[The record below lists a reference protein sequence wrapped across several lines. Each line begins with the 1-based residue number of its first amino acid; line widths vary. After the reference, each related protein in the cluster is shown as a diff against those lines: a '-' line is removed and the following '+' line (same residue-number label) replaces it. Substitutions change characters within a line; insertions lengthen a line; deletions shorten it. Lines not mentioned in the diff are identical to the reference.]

1 MTLDRDINHSLSEKA
16 SIRVKAASKLFRHL
30 ASVELFGF
38 DRLQK
43 EIIYLFFYY
52 LMVKDKNNEEIKKK
66 FDKGEALSAED
77 LTDLAYSAKLME
89 LKCGMKDEEVFS
101 FIFSLKDRL
110 SFKQE
115 DSKDFLSSIDLN
127 LEAEDDFQEFI
138 SFVWRRYISRHL
150 NYGEVK
156 LSESILS
163 ITDDD
168 YVFINIRTIAGLY
181 VTFGKNNNCDV
192 LYYINNKLDR
202 TFSKMLFFMMVPKEK
217 RNRYRFIKERSD
229 DNLLNRNKQKPNKII
244 SFGDVWYV
252 SPNRDN
258 CDTTFDE
265 LDDELLSLIKNGDK
279 ALIFV
284 PDRFLAFGRGYSKKY
299 REQLYNLNSSI
310 SILSFE
316 RDITSLSLILL
327 DNKAE
332 KSDDILMMHLEEPD
346 IVLDDETCSEISAAL
361 SMDEEKSNGLNNRA
375 FMVKRSELKDNDYMF
390 YPPFY
395 IKKKVDAFRKVS
407 DIDNELNEKYRELRV
422 LCRRMSIPE

>member
-16 SIRVKAASKLFRHL
+16 SIRVKASKLLGHL
-30 ASVELFGF
+30 SSVELFGF

-43 EIIYLFFYY
+43 VIVYLFFYY
-52 LMVKDKNNEEIKKK
+52 LIIKDKNNEEIKKK
-66 FDKGEALSAED
+66 FDKGKALSAED

-89 LKCGMKDEEVFS
+89 LKCGMEDEEVFS

-110 SFKQE
+110 SFNQE
-115 DSKDFLSSIDLN
+115 DSNDFLSSIDLN

-181 VTFGKNNNCDV
+181 VTFGKNKNCDV

-202 TFSKMLFFMMVPKEK
+202 TFSKMLFLMMVPKEK
-217 RNRYRFIKERSD
+217 RNRYRFIKEIND
-229 DNLLNRNKQKPNKII
+229 NNLLNRNKQKPNKII
-244 SFGDVWYV
+244 SFGDVWYI

-258 CDTTFDE
+258 CDSTFDK

-284 PDRFLAFGRGYSKKY
+284 PSRFLAYGKGYPKKF

-316 RDITSLSLILL
+316 RDIRNSSIIIL
-327 DNKAE
+327 DSKAE
-332 KSDDILMMHLEEPD
+332 KIDDILMLHLEEPD
-346 IVLDDETCSEISAAL
+346 IVLDDATCSEISAAL

-395 IKKKVDAFRKVS
+395 IKKKVDEFRKVS

>member
-38 DRLQK
+38 DSLQK

-89 LKCGMKDEEVFS
+89 LKCGMEDEEVFS

-138 SFVWRRYISRHL
+138 SFVWRRNISRHL

-217 RNRYRFIKERSD
+217 RNRYRFIKEISD
-229 DNLLNRNKQKPNKII
+229 NNLLNRNKQKPNKII
-244 SFGDVWYV
+244 SFGDVWYI

-258 CDTTFDE
+258 CDTTFDNQ
-265 LDDELLSLIKNGDK
+265 DDELLSLIKNGDK

-284 PDRFLAFGRGYSKKY
+284 PGRFLAFGRGYSKKY

-422 LCRRMSIPE
+422 LCRRMSITE

>member
-16 SIRVKAASKLFRHL
+16 SIRVKASKLFRHL
-30 ASVELFGF
+30 SSVELFGF

-43 EIIYLFFYY
+43 VIIYLFFDY
-52 LMVKDKNNEEIKKK
+52 LIVKDKNNEEIKKK
-66 FDKGEALSAED
+66 FDKGEALTAED

-89 LKCGMKDEEVFS
+89 LKCGMEDEEVFS

-110 SFKQE
+110 SFNQE
-115 DSKDFLSSIDLN
+115 DSNDFLSSIDLN

-150 NYGEVK
+150 NYDEVK

-163 ITDDD
+163 ITDND
-168 YVFINIRTIAGLY
+168 YVFINIGTFAGLY

-202 TFSKMLFFMMVPKEK
+202 TFSKMLFLMMVPKEK
-217 RNRYRFIKERSD
+217 RNRYRFIKEISD
-229 DNLLNRNKQKPNKII
+229 NNLLNRNKQKPNKII
-244 SFGDVWYV
+244 SFGDIGYI

-265 LDDELLSLIKNGDK
+265 LDNELLSLIENCDK

-284 PDRFLAFGRGYSKKY
+284 TSRFLALGKGYPKKY

-316 RDITSLSLILL
+316 RDIRNSSIIIL
-327 DNKAE
+327 DPKAE

-346 IVLDDETCSEISAAL
+346 IVLDDATCSEISAAL
-361 SMDEEKSNGLNNRA
+361 SMDEEKANSLKNRA

-422 LCRRMSIPE
+422 LCRRMSITE

>member
-16 SIRVKAASKLFRHL
+16 SIRVKASKLFRHL
-30 ASVELFGF
+30 SSVELFGF

-43 EIIYLFFYY
+43 VIIYLFFYY
-52 LMVKDKNNEEIKKK
+52 LIVKDKNNEEIKKK
-66 FDKGEALSAED
+66 FDKGEALTAED

-89 LKCGMKDEEVFS
+89 LKCGMEDEELFS

-110 SFKQE
+110 S

-138 SFVWRRYISRHL
+138 SFVWRRYISKHL

-168 YVFINIRTIAGLY
+168 YVFINIRTIAGLF
-181 VTFGKNNNCDV
+181 VTFGKNKNCEV

-229 DNLLNRNKQKPNKII
+229 DDLLNRNKQKPNKII
-244 SFGDVWYV
+244 SFGDVWYI

-258 CDTTFDE
+258 CDSTFDE

-284 PDRFLAFGRGYSKKY
+284 TSRFLALGKGYPKKY

-316 RDITSLSLILL
+316 RDIRNSSIIIL
-327 DNKAE
+327 DSKAE
-332 KSDDILMMHLEEPD
+332 KSDDILMLHLEEPD
-346 IVLDDETCSEISAAL
+346 IVLDDAACSEISAAL

>member
-16 SIRVKAASKLFRHL
+16 SIRVKASKLLGHL
-30 ASVELFGF
+30 SSVELFGF

-43 EIIYLFFYY
+43 VIIYLFFYY
-52 LMVKDKNNEEIKKK
+52 LIVKDKNNEEIKKK
-66 FDKGEALSAED
+66 FDKGEALTAED

-89 LKCGMKDEEVFS
+89 LKCGMEDEEVFS

-110 SFKQE
+110 SFDQG
-115 DSKDFLSSIDLN
+115 DSKDFLSSIGLN
-127 LEAEDDFQEFI
+127 LEAENDFQEFI

-150 NYGEVK
+150 NYDEVK

-181 VTFGKNNNCDV
+181 VTFGKNKNCDV

-202 TFSKMLFFMMVPKEK
+202 TFSKMLFLMMVPKEK
-217 RNRYRFIKERSD
+217 RNRYRFIKEIRD
-229 DNLLNRNKQKPNKII
+229 NNLLNMNKQKPNKII
-244 SFGDVWYV
+244 SFGDIWYI

-258 CDTTFDE
+258 CDTTFDNQ
-265 LDDELLSLIKNGDK
+265 DDELLSLIKNGDK

-284 PDRFLAFGRGYSKKY
+284 TSRFLAYGKGYPKKY

-316 RDITSLSLILL
+316 RDITSFSLILL
-327 DNKAE
+327 DNKAD
-332 KSDDILMMHLEEPD
+332 KIDDILMLHLEEPD

-361 SMDEEKSNGLNNRA
+361 SMDKEKSNGLNNRA

>member
-16 SIRVKAASKLFRHL
+16 SIRVKASQLLRHL
-30 ASVELFGF
+30 SSVDLFGF

-43 EIIYLFFYY
+43 VIIYLFFYY
-52 LMVKDKNNEEIKKK
+52 LIVKDKNNEEIKKK

-89 LKCGMKDEEVFS
+89 LKCGMEDDEVFS

-110 SFKQE
+110 SFNQGN
-115 DSKDFLSSIDLN
+115 SNDFLSSIDLN

-138 SFVWRRYISRHL
+138 SFVWRRNIYRHL

-168 YVFINIRTIAGLY
+168 YVFINIRTLAGLY
-181 VTFGKNNNCDV
+181 VTFGKNKNCDV

-202 TFSKMLFFMMVPKEK
+202 TFSKMLFLMMVPKEK
-217 RNRYRFIKERSD
+217 RNRYRFIKEISD
-229 DNLLNRNKQKPNKII
+229 NNLINRNKQKPNKII
-244 SFGDVWYV
+244 SFGDVWYI
-252 SPNRDN
+252 SLNRDN
-258 CDTTFDE
+258 YDSTFDE

-284 PDRFLAFGRGYSKKY
+284 TSRFLALGKGYPKKY

-316 RDITSLSLILL
+316 RDIRNSSIIIL
-327 DNKAE
+327 DSKAE
-332 KSDDILMMHLEEPD
+332 KSDDILMLHLEEPD
-346 IVLDDETCSEISAAL
+346 IVLDDATCSEISAAL

-422 LCRRMSIPE
+422 LCRRMSITE

>member
-16 SIRVKAASKLFRHL
+16 SIRVKASQLLRHL
-30 ASVELFGF
+30 SSVDLFGF

-43 EIIYLFFYY
+43 VIIYLFFYY
-52 LMVKDKNNEEIKKK
+52 LIVKDKNNEEIKKK

-89 LKCGMKDEEVFS
+89 LKCGMEDDEVFS
-101 FIFSLKDRL
+101 FIFSLKDML
-110 SFKQE
+110 SFKQK

-138 SFVWRRYISRHL
+138 SFVWRRNIYRHL

-168 YVFINIRTIAGLY
+168 YVFINIRTLAGLY
-181 VTFGKNNNCDV
+181 VTFGKNKNCDV

-202 TFSKMLFFMMVPKEK
+202 TFSKMLFLMMVPKEK
-217 RNRYRFIKERSD
+217 RNRYRFIKEISD
-229 DNLLNRNKQKPNKII
+229 NNLINRNKQKPNKII
-244 SFGDVWYV
+244 SFGDVWYI
-252 SPNRDN
+252 SLNRDN
-258 CDTTFDE
+258 YDSTFDE

-284 PDRFLAFGRGYSKKY
+284 TSRFLALGKGYPKKY

-316 RDITSLSLILL
+316 RDIRNSSIIIL
-327 DNKAE
+327 DPKAD
-332 KSDDILMMHLEEPD
+332 KIDDILMLHLEEPD

-422 LCRRMSIPE
+422 LFRRMSIPE

>member
-16 SIRVKAASKLFRHL
+16 SIRVKASKLFRHL
-30 ASVELFGF
+30 SSVELFGF

-43 EIIYLFFYY
+43 VIIYLFFYY
-52 LMVKDKNNEEIKKK
+52 LIVKDKNNEEIKKK
-66 FDKGEALSAED
+66 FDKGEALTAED

-89 LKCGMKDEEVFS
+89 LKCGMEDEEVFS

-202 TFSKMLFFMMVPKEK
+202 TFSKMLFFIMVPKEK
-217 RNRYRFIKERSD
+217 RNRYRFIKEISD
-229 DNLLNRNKQKPNKII
+229 NNILNRNKQKPNKII
-244 SFGDVWYV
+244 SFGDVWYI

-258 CDTTFDE
+258 CDTTFDNQ
-265 LDDELLSLIKNGDK
+265 DDELLSLIKNGDK

-284 PDRFLAFGRGYSKKY
+284 PGRFLAFGRGYSKKY

-361 SMDEEKSNGLNNRA
+361 SMVEEKANSLKNRA
-375 FMVKRSELKDNDYMF
+375 FMVKRAELKDNDYMF

>member
-1 MTLDRDINHSLSEKA
+1 MTLDRDINHSLSENKSIRLKA
-16 SIRVKAASKLFRHL
+16 SQLFRHL
-30 ASVELFGF
+30 SSVELFGF

-43 EIIYLFFYY
+43 VIIYLFFYY
-52 LMVKDKNNEEIKKK
+52 LIVKDKNNEEIKKK

-89 LKCGMKDEEVFS
+89 LKCGMEDEEVFS
-101 FIFSLKDRL
+101 FIFSLKDSL
-110 SFKQE
+110 SFNQD

-138 SFVWRRYISRHL
+138 SIVCRRCFSRHW

-156 LSESILS
+156 LAESILS
-163 ITDDD
+163 ITDND
-168 YVFINIRTIAGLY
+168 YVFINIRTFAGLF

-202 TFSKMLFFMMVPKEK
+202 TFSKMLFFMMVSKEK
-217 RNRYRFIKERSD
+217 RNRYRFIKERRD

-265 LDDELLSLIKNGDK
+265 LDDELLSLIENGDK
-279 ALIFV
+279 ALFFV
-284 PDRFLAFGRGYSKKY
+284 TSRFLAYGKGYPKKY

-316 RDITSLSLILL
+316 RDITNSSIIIL
-327 DNKAE
+327 DSKAE
-332 KSDDILMMHLEEPD
+332 KSDDVLMLHLDEPD
-346 IVLDDETCSEISAAL
+346 IVFDDATCSEISAAL
-361 SMDEEKSNGLNNRA
+361 SMDEEKANSLKNRA

-422 LCRRMSIPE
+422 LCRRMSIIE

>member
-16 SIRVKAASKLFRHL
+16 SIRVKASKLFRHL
-30 ASVELFGF
+30 SSVELFGF

-43 EIIYLFFYY
+43 VIIYLFFYY
-52 LMVKDKNNEEIKKK
+52 LIVKDKNNEEIKKK
-66 FDKGEALSAED
+66 FDKGEALTAED

-138 SFVWRRYISRHL
+138 SFVWRRNISRHL

-181 VTFGKNNNCDV
+181 VTFGKNKNCDV

-202 TFSKMLFFMMVPKEK
+202 TFSKMLFLMMVPKEK
-217 RNRYRFIKERSD
+217 RNRYRFIKEIND
-229 DNLLNRNKQKPNKII
+229 NNLLNRNKQKPNKII
-244 SFGDVWYV
+244 SFGDVWYI

-258 CDTTFDE
+258 CDSTFDE

-284 PDRFLAFGRGYSKKY
+284 TSRFLALGKGYPKKY

-316 RDITSLSLILL
+316 RDIRNSSIIIL
-327 DNKAE
+327 DSKAE
-332 KSDDILMMHLEEPD
+332 KIDDILMLHLEEPD
-346 IVLDDETCSEISAAL
+346 IVLDDATCSEISAAL

-395 IKKKVDAFRKVS
+395 IKKKVDAFRKVY
-407 DIDNELNEKYRELRV
+407 DIDDELNKKYRELRV

>member
-16 SIRVKAASKLFRHL
+16 SIRVKASKLFRHL
-30 ASVELFGF
+30 SSVELFGF

-43 EIIYLFFYY
+43 VIIYLFFYY
-52 LMVKDKNNEEIKKK
+52 LIVKDKNNEEIKKK

-89 LKCGMKDEEVFS
+89 LKCGMEDEEVFS

-138 SFVWRRYISRHL
+138 SFVWRRNISRHL

-181 VTFGKNNNCDV
+181 VTFGKNKNCDV
-192 LYYINNKLDR
+192 LYYINHKLDR
-202 TFSKMLFFMMVPKEK
+202 TFSKMLFLMMVPKEK
-217 RNRYRFIKERSD
+217 RNRYRFIKEISD
-229 DNLLNRNKQKPNKII
+229 NNLLNRNKQKPNKII
-244 SFGDVWYV
+244 SFGDVWYI

-258 CDTTFDE
+258 CDTTFDNQ
-265 LDDELLSLIKNGDK
+265 DDELLSLIKNGDK

-284 PDRFLAFGRGYSKKY
+284 PGRFLAFGRGYSKKY

-316 RDITSLSLILL
+316 RDITSFSLILL
-327 DNKAE
+327 DNKAD
-332 KSDDILMMHLEEPD
+332 KIDDILMLHLEEPD
-346 IVLDDETCSEISAAL
+346 IVLDDATCSEISAAL

-422 LCRRMSIPE
+422 LCRRMSITE

>member
-16 SIRVKAASKLFRHL
+16 SIRVKASKLFRHL
-30 ASVELFGF
+30 SSVELFGF

-43 EIIYLFFYY
+43 VIIYLFFYY
-52 LMVKDKNNEEIKKK
+52 LIVKDKNNEEIKKK
-66 FDKGEALSAED
+66 FDKGEALTAED

-89 LKCGMKDEEVFS
+89 LKCGMEDEEVFS

-110 SFKQE
+110 SFNQGN
-115 DSKDFLSSIDLN
+115 SNDFLSSIDLN

-168 YVFINIRTIAGLY
+168 YVFINIRTIAGLF
-181 VTFGKNNNCDV
+181 VTFGKNKNCDV

-202 TFSKMLFFMMVPKEK
+202 TFSKMLFLMMVPKEK
-217 RNRYRFIKERSD
+217 RNRYRFIKEIRD
-229 DNLLNRNKQKPNKII
+229 NNLLNMNKQKPNKII
-244 SFGDVWYV
+244 SFGDIWYI

-265 LDDELLSLIKNGDK
+265 LDNELLSLIEKGDK
-279 ALIFV
+279 ALIFLTS
-284 PDRFLAFGRGYSKKY
+284 RFLAYGKGYPKKF

-316 RDITSLSLILL
+316 RDIRNSSIIIL
-327 DNKAE
+327 DPKAE
-332 KSDDILMMHLEEPD
+332 KSDDILMLHLEEPD

-361 SMDEEKSNGLNNRA
+361 SMDKEKSNGLNNRA

>member
-16 SIRVKAASKLFRHL
+16 SIRVKASKLFRHL
-30 ASVELFGF
+30 SSVELFGF

-43 EIIYLFFYY
+43 VIIYLFFYY
-52 LMVKDKNNEEIKKK
+52 LIVKDKNNEEIKKK
-66 FDKGEALSAED
+66 FDKGEALTAED

-89 LKCGMKDEEVFS
+89 LKCGMEDEEVFS

-138 SFVWRRYISRHL
+138 SFVWRRNISRHL

-217 RNRYRFIKERSD
+217 RNRYRFIKEISD
-229 DNLLNRNKQKPNKII
+229 NNLLNRNKQKPNKII
-244 SFGDVWYV
+244 SFGDVWYI

-258 CDTTFDE
+258 CDSTFDE

-284 PDRFLAFGRGYSKKY
+284 PSRFLAYGKGYPKKY

-361 SMDEEKSNGLNNRA
+361 SMDEEKSNGLNNIA

>member
-1 MTLDRDINHSLSEKA
+1 MTLDREINHSLSEKEIIRAKA
-16 SIRVKAASKLFRHL
+16 SHLFNHIS
-30 ASVELFGF
+30 SVDLFGF

-43 EIIYLFFYY
+43 VIIYLFFYY
-52 LMVKDKNNEEIKKK
+52 LMVKDKNNEEIKEK
-66 FDKGEALSAED
+66 FDKGEALSAEE
-77 LTDLAYSAKLME
+77 LNDLAYSAKLME
-89 LKCGMKDEEVFS
+89 LKFGMEDDEIFS

-110 SFKQE
+110 CFNQE
-115 DSKDFLSSIDLN
+115 DSNDFLFSIGLN
-127 LEAEDDFQEFI
+127 LEAEDDFQAFI
-138 SFVWRRYISRHL
+138 SFVWRRYFSKHL
-150 NYGEVK
+150 NYDEVK

-163 ITDDD
+163 ITDND
-168 YVFINIRTIAGLY
+168 YVFINIRALAGLF
-181 VTFGKNNNCDV
+181 VTFGKNKNCDV

-202 TFSKMLFFMMVPKEK
+202 TFSKMLFLMMVPKEK
-217 RNRYRFIKERSD
+217 RNRYRFIKEIRD
-229 DNLLNRNKQKPNKII
+229 NNLLNMNKQKPNKII
-244 SFGDVWYV
+244 SFGDIWYI

-265 LDDELLSLIKNGDK
+265 LDNELLSLIENGDK

-284 PDRFLAFGRGYSKKY
+284 TSRFLSFGKGYPKKY

-316 RDITSLSLILL
+316 RDIRNSSIIIL
-327 DNKAE
+327 DPKAE
-332 KSDDILMMHLEEPD
+332 KSDDILMLHLEEPD

-361 SMDEEKSNGLNNRA
+361 SMDKEKSNGLNNRA

-407 DIDNELNEKYRELRV
+407 DIDNELNEKYRELRI

>member
-1 MTLDRDINHSLSEKA
+1 MTLDRDINHSLSEKE
-16 SIRVKAASKLFRHL
+16 SIRVKASQLFRHL

-89 LKCGMKDEEVFS
+89 LKCGMEDEEVFS

-110 SFKQE
+110 S
-115 DSKDFLSSIDLN
+115 DSKDFLFSIDLN

-138 SFVWRRYISRHL
+138 SFVWRRYISKHL

-168 YVFINIRTIAGLY
+168 YVFINIRTIAGLF
-181 VTFGKNNNCDV
+181 VTFGKNKNCEV

-217 RNRYRFIKERSD
+217 RNRYRFIKERRD

-258 CDTTFDE
+258 CDSTFDE

-284 PDRFLAFGRGYSKKY
+284 PGRFLAFGRGYSKKY

-316 RDITSLSLILL
+316 RYITSLSLILL

-332 KSDDILMMHLEEPD
+332 KSDDILMLHLEEPD
-346 IVLDDETCSEISAAL
+346 IVFDDETCSEISAAL
-361 SMDEEKSNGLNNRA
+361 SMDEEKANSLRNRA

-422 LCRRMSIPE
+422 LCRRMSIIE

>member
-1 MTLDRDINHSLSEKA
+1 MTLDRDINHSLSEKE

-52 LMVKDKNNEEIKKK
+52 LIVKDKNNEEIKKK

-89 LKCGMKDEEVFS
+89 LKCGMEDEEVFS

-115 DSKDFLSSIDLN
+115 DSKDLLSSIDLN

-138 SFVWRRYISRHL
+138 SFVWRRYISKHL

-168 YVFINIRTIAGLY
+168 YVFINIRTIAGLF
-181 VTFGKNNNCDV
+181 VTFGKNKNCEV

-202 TFSKMLFFMMVPKEK
+202 TFSKMLFLMMVPKEK
-217 RNRYRFIKERSD
+217 RNRYRFIKERRD

-258 CDTTFDE
+258 CDTTFDNQ
-265 LDDELLSLIKNGDK
+265 DDELLSLIKNGDK

-284 PDRFLAFGRGYSKKY
+284 PGRFLAFGRGYSKKY

-332 KSDDILMMHLEEPD
+332 KSDDILMLHLEEPD
-346 IVLDDETCSEISAAL
+346 IVLDDATCSEISAAL
-361 SMDEEKSNGLNNRA
+361 SMDEEKAKSLKNRA

>member
-89 LKCGMKDEEVFS
+89 LKCGMEDEEVFS

-138 SFVWRRYISRHL
+138 SFVWRRNISRHL

-284 PDRFLAFGRGYSKKY
+284 PGRFLAFGRGYSKKY

>member
-16 SIRVKAASKLFRHL
+16 SIRVKASKLFRHL
-30 ASVELFGF
+30 SSVELFGF

-43 EIIYLFFYY
+43 VIIYLFFYY
-52 LMVKDKNNEEIKKK
+52 LIVKDKNNEEIKKK
-66 FDKGEALSAED
+66 FDKGEALTAED

-138 SFVWRRYISRHL
+138 SFVWRRNISRHL

-181 VTFGKNNNCDV
+181 VTFGKNKNCDV

-202 TFSKMLFFMMVPKEK
+202 TFSKMLFLMMVPKEK
-217 RNRYRFIKERSD
+217 RNRYRFIKEIND
-229 DNLLNRNKQKPNKII
+229 NNLLNRNKQKPNKII
-244 SFGDVWYV
+244 SFGDVWYI

-258 CDTTFDE
+258 CDSTFDE

-279 ALIFV
+279 ALILV
-284 PDRFLAFGRGYSKKY
+284 PSKFLAFRKGYPNKC

-316 RDITSLSLILL
+316 RDIRNSSIIIL
-327 DNKAE
+327 DSKAE
-332 KSDDILMMHLEEPD
+332 KIDDILMLHLEEPD
-346 IVLDDETCSEISAAL
+346 IVLDDATCSEISAAL

-395 IKKKVDAFRKVS
+395 IKKKVDAFRKVY
-407 DIDNELNEKYRELRV
+407 DIDDELNKKYRELRV

>member
-16 SIRVKAASKLFRHL
+16 SIRVKASKLFRHL
-30 ASVELFGF
+30 SSVELFGF

-43 EIIYLFFYY
+43 VIIYLFFYY
-52 LMVKDKNNEEIKKK
+52 LIVKDKNNEEIKKK
-66 FDKGEALSAED
+66 FDKGEALTAED

-150 NYGEVK
+150 NYDEVK

-163 ITDDD
+163 ITDND
-168 YVFINIRTIAGLY
+168 YVFINIGTFAGLY

-202 TFSKMLFFMMVPKEK
+202 TFCKMLFLMMVPKEK
-217 RNRYRFIKERSD
+217 RNRYRFIKEIRD
-229 DNLLNRNKQKPNKII
+229 NNLLNRNKQKPNKII
-244 SFGDVWYV
+244 SFGDFGYI

-258 CDTTFDE
+258 CDTTFGNQ
-265 LDDELLSLIKNGDK
+265 DDELLSLIKNGDK

-284 PDRFLAFGRGYSKKY
+284 PGRFLAFGRGYSKKY

-361 SMDEEKSNGLNNRA
+361 SMDKEKSNGLNNRA

>member
-16 SIRVKAASKLFRHL
+16 SIRVKASKLFRHL
-30 ASVELFGF
+30 SSVELFGF

-43 EIIYLFFYY
+43 VIIYLFFYY
-52 LMVKDKNNEEIKKK
+52 LIVKDKNNEEIKKK
-66 FDKGEALSAED
+66 FDKGEALTAED

-110 SFKQE
+110 SFNQGN
-115 DSKDFLSSIDLN
+115 SNDFLSSIDLN
-127 LEAEDDFQEFI
+127 LEAEDDFKEFI

-150 NYGEVK
+150 NYDEVK

-163 ITDDD
+163 ITDND
-168 YVFINIRTIAGLY
+168 YVFINIGTFAGLY

-202 TFSKMLFFMMVPKEK
+202 TFCKMLFLMLVPKEK
-217 RNRYRFIKERSD
+217 RNRYRFIKEISD
-229 DNLLNRNKQKPNKII
+229 NNLLNRNKQKPNKII
-244 SFGDVWYV
+244 SFGDVWYI

-284 PDRFLAFGRGYSKKY
+284 TSRFLAYGKGYPKKY

-332 KSDDILMMHLEEPD
+332 KSDDVLMLNLEEPD

-361 SMDEEKSNGLNNRA
+361 SMDEEKANSLKNRE
-375 FMVKRSELKDNDYMF
+375 VVVDYI
-390 YPPFY
+390 YY
-395 IKKKVDAFRKVS
+395 
-407 DIDNELNEKYRELRV
+407 
-422 LCRRMSIPE
+422 

>member
-16 SIRVKAASKLFRHL
+16 SIRVKASKLFRHL
-30 ASVELFGF
+30 SSVELFGF

-43 EIIYLFFYY
+43 VIIYLFFYY
-52 LMVKDKNNEEIKKK
+52 LIVIDKNNEEIKKK
-66 FDKGEALSAED
+66 FDKGEALTAED

-110 SFKQE
+110 SFNQGN
-115 DSKDFLSSIDLN
+115 SNDFLSSIDLN

-138 SFVWRRYISRHL
+138 SFVWRRNISRHL

-181 VTFGKNNNCDV
+181 VTFGKNKNCDV

-202 TFSKMLFFMMVPKEK
+202 TFSKMLFLMMVPKEK
-217 RNRYRFIKERSD
+217 RNRYRFIKEISD
-229 DNLLNRNKQKPNKII
+229 NNLLNRNKQKPNKII
-244 SFGDVWYV
+244 SFGDVWYI

-258 CDTTFDE
+258 CDTTFDNQ
-265 LDDELLSLIKNGDK
+265 DDELLPLIKNGDK

-284 PDRFLAFGRGYSKKY
+284 PGRFLAYGKGYPKKY

-316 RDITSLSLILL
+316 RDIRNSSIIIL
-327 DNKAE
+327 DSKAE
-332 KSDDILMMHLEEPD
+332 KIDDILMLHLEEPD

-395 IKKKVDAFRKVS
+395 IKKKVDAFRKVY
-407 DIDNELNEKYRELRV
+407 DIDDELNKKYRELRV

>member
-16 SIRVKAASKLFRHL
+16 SIRVKASQLLRHL
-30 ASVELFGF
+30 SSVDLFGF

-43 EIIYLFFYY
+43 VIIYLFFYY
-52 LMVKDKNNEEIKKK
+52 LIVKDKNNEEIKKK
-66 FDKGEALSAED
+66 FDKGEALTAED

-89 LKCGMKDEEVFS
+89 LKCGMEDEEVFS

-110 SFKQE
+110 S

-150 NYGEVK
+150 NYDEVK

-258 CDTTFDE
+258 CDSTFDK

-279 ALIFV
+279 ALILV
-284 PDRFLAFGRGYSKKY
+284 PSKFLAFRKGYPNKC

-332 KSDDILMMHLEEPD
+332 KSDDILMLHLEEPD
-346 IVLDDETCSEISAAL
+346 IVLDDATCSEISAAL

>member
-16 SIRVKAASKLFRHL
+16 SIRVKASKLFRHL
-30 ASVELFGF
+30 SSVELFGF

-43 EIIYLFFYY
+43 VIIYLFFYY
-52 LMVKDKNNEEIKKK
+52 LIVKDKNNEEIKKK
-66 FDKGEALSAED
+66 FDKGEALTAED

-89 LKCGMKDEEVFS
+89 LKCGMEDEEVFS

-110 SFKQE
+110 SFKK
-115 DSKDFLSSIDLN
+115 KDFLSSIDLN

-138 SFVWRRYISRHL
+138 SFVWRRYFSKHL
-150 NYGEVK
+150 NYDEVK
-156 LSESILS
+156 LSESIFS
-163 ITDDD
+163 ITDND
-168 YVFINIRTIAGLY
+168 YVFINIRTIAGLF
-181 VTFGKNNNCDV
+181 VTFGKNKNCDV

-202 TFSKMLFFMMVPKEK
+202 TFSKMLFLMMVPKEK
-217 RNRYRFIKERSD
+217 RNRYRFIKEIRD
-229 DNLLNRNKQKPNKII
+229 NNLLNMNKQKPNKII
-244 SFGDVWYV
+244 SFGDIWYI

-284 PDRFLAFGRGYSKKY
+284 PSRFLAYGKGYPKKY

-316 RDITSLSLILL
+316 RDIRNSSIIIL
-327 DNKAE
+327 DPKAE

>member
-16 SIRVKAASKLFRHL
+16 SIRVKASKLFRHL
-30 ASVELFGF
+30 SSVELFGF

-43 EIIYLFFYY
+43 VIIYLFFYY
-52 LMVKDKNNEEIKKK
+52 LIVKDKNNEEIKKK
-66 FDKGEALSAED
+66 FDKGEALTAED

-110 SFKQE
+110 SFNQGN
-115 DSKDFLSSIDLN
+115 SNDFLSSIDLN

-150 NYGEVK
+150 NYDEVK

-163 ITDDD
+163 ITDND
-168 YVFINIRTIAGLY
+168 YVFINIGTFAGLY

-202 TFSKMLFFMMVPKEK
+202 TFCKMLFLMMVPKEK
-217 RNRYRFIKERSD
+217 RNRYRFIKEIRD
-229 DNLLNRNKQKPNKII
+229 NNLLNRDKQKPNKII
-244 SFGDVWYV
+244 SFGDVWYI

-258 CDTTFDE
+258 CDSTFDK

-279 ALIFV
+279 ALILV
-284 PDRFLAFGRGYSKKY
+284 PSKFLAFRKGYPNKC

-361 SMDEEKSNGLNNRA
+361 SMDEEKAKSLKNRA

>member
-16 SIRVKAASKLFRHL
+16 SIRVKASKLFRHL
-30 ASVELFGF
+30 SSVELFGF

-43 EIIYLFFYY
+43 VIIYLFFYY
-52 LMVKDKNNEEIKKK
+52 LIVKDKNNEEIKKK
-66 FDKGEALSAED
+66 FDKGEALTAED

-138 SFVWRRYISRHL
+138 SFVWRRNISRHL

-181 VTFGKNNNCDV
+181 VTFGKNKNCDV

-202 TFSKMLFFMMVPKEK
+202 TFSKMLFLMMVPKEK
-217 RNRYRFIKERSD
+217 RNRYRFIKEIND
-229 DNLLNRNKQKPNKII
+229 NNLLNRNKQKPNKII
-244 SFGDVWYV
+244 SFGDVWYI

-258 CDTTFDE
+258 CDSTFDE

-279 ALIFV
+279 ALILV
-284 PDRFLAFGRGYSKKY
+284 PSKFLAFRKGYPNKC

-327 DNKAE
+327 DNKAD
-332 KSDDILMMHLEEPD
+332 KIDDILMLHLEEPD
-346 IVLDDETCSEISAAL
+346 IVLDDATCSEISAAL

-395 IKKKVDAFRKVS
+395 IKKKVDAFRKVY
-407 DIDNELNEKYRELRV
+407 DIDDELNKKYRELRV

>member
-1 MTLDRDINHSLSEKA
+1 MTLDRDINHSLSEKE

-89 LKCGMKDEEVFS
+89 LKCGMEDEEVFS

-110 SFKQE
+110 S

-138 SFVWRRYISRHL
+138 SFVWRRYISKHL

-168 YVFINIRTIAGLY
+168 YVFINIRTIAGLF
-181 VTFGKNNNCDV
+181 VTFGKNKNCEV

-229 DNLLNRNKQKPNKII
+229 DDLLNRNKQKPNKII

-252 SPNRDN
+252 SPNREN
-258 CDTTFDE
+258 CDNTFDNQ
-265 LDDELLSLIKNGDK
+265 DDELLSLIKNGDK

-284 PDRFLAFGRGYSKKY
+284 PGRFLAFGRGYSKKY

-316 RDITSLSLILL
+316 RYITSLSLILL

-332 KSDDILMMHLEEPD
+332 KSDDILMLHLEEPD
-346 IVLDDETCSEISAAL
+346 IVLDDSTCSEISAAL
-361 SMDEEKSNGLNNRA
+361 SMNEEKANSLKNRA

-422 LCRRMSIPE
+422 LCRRMSIIE

>member
-1 MTLDRDINHSLSEKA
+1 
-16 SIRVKAASKLFRHL
+16 
-30 ASVELFGF
+30 
-38 DRLQK
+38 
-43 EIIYLFFYY
+43 
-52 LMVKDKNNEEIKKK
+52 
-66 FDKGEALSAED
+66 
-77 LTDLAYSAKLME
+77 ME

-110 SFKQE
+110 S

-138 SFVWRRYISRHL
+138 SFVWRRYISKHL

-168 YVFINIRTIAGLY
+168 YVFINIRTIAGLF
-181 VTFGKNNNCDV
+181 VTFGKNKNCEV

-229 DNLLNRNKQKPNKII
+229 DDLLNRNKQKPNKII
-244 SFGDVWYV
+244 SFGDVWYI

-258 CDTTFDE
+258 CDSTFDE

-279 ALIFV
+279 ALILV
-284 PDRFLAFGRGYSKKY
+284 PSKFLAFRKGYPNKC

-316 RDITSLSLILL
+316 RYFLYSSIIIL
-327 DNKAE
+327 DSKAE
-332 KSDDILMMHLEEPD
+332 KSDDILMLHLEEPD

-361 SMDEEKSNGLNNRA
+361 SMDEEKANSLKNRA

>member
-1 MTLDRDINHSLSEKA
+1 MTLDREINHSLSEKEI
-16 SIRVKAASKLFRHL
+16 IRVKASHLFNHIS
-30 ASVELFGF
+30 SVDLFGF

-43 EIIYLFFYY
+43 VIIYLFFYY
-52 LMVKDKNNEEIKKK
+52 LMVKDKNNEEIKEK
-66 FDKGEALSAED
+66 FDKGEALTAED

-89 LKCGMKDEEVFS
+89 LKCGMEDEEVFS

-110 SFKQE
+110 SFNQGN
-115 DSKDFLSSIDLN
+115 SNDFLSSIDLN

-181 VTFGKNNNCDV
+181 VTFGKNKNCDV

-202 TFSKMLFFMMVPKEK
+202 TFSKMLFLMMVPKEK
-217 RNRYRFIKERSD
+217 RNRYRLIKEISD
-229 DNLLNRNKQKPNKII
+229 NNLLNRNKQKPNKII
-244 SFGDVWYV
+244 SFGDIWYI

-258 CDTTFDE
+258 CDTTFDNQ
-265 LDDELLSLIKNGDK
+265 DDELLSLIKNGDK

-284 PDRFLAFGRGYSKKY
+284 TSRFLAYGKGYPKKY

-316 RDITSLSLILL
+316 RDIRNSSIIIL
-327 DNKAE
+327 DPKAE
-332 KSDDILMMHLEEPD
+332 KSDDILMLHLEEPD

-361 SMDEEKSNGLNNRA
+361 SMDKEKSNGLNNRA

>member
-1 MTLDRDINHSLSEKA
+1 
-16 SIRVKAASKLFRHL
+16 
-30 ASVELFGF
+30 
-38 DRLQK
+38 
-43 EIIYLFFYY
+43 
-52 LMVKDKNNEEIKKK
+52 
-66 FDKGEALSAED
+66 
-77 LTDLAYSAKLME
+77 ME

-110 SFKQE
+110 SFNQGN
-115 DSKDFLSSIDLN
+115 SNDFLSSIDLN

-138 SFVWRRYISRHL
+138 SFVWRRNISRHL

-202 TFSKMLFFMMVPKEK
+202 TFSKMLFLMMVPKEK
-217 RNRYRFIKERSD
+217 RNRYRFIKEISD
-229 DNLLNRNKQKPNKII
+229 NNLLNRNKQKPNKII
-244 SFGDVWYV
+244 SFGDVWYI

-258 CDTTFDE
+258 CDTTFDNQ
-265 LDDELLSLIKNGDK
+265 DDELLPLIKNGDK

-284 PDRFLAFGRGYSKKY
+284 PGRFLAYGKGYPKKY

-316 RDITSLSLILL
+316 RDIRNSSIIIL
-327 DNKAE
+327 DSKAE
-332 KSDDILMMHLEEPD
+332 KIDDILMLHLEEPD

>member
-16 SIRVKAASKLFRHL
+16 SIRVKASKLFRHL
-30 ASVELFGF
+30 SSVELFGF

-43 EIIYLFFYY
+43 VIIYLFFYY
-52 LMVKDKNNEEIKKK
+52 LIVKDKNNEEIKKK
-66 FDKGEALSAED
+66 FDKGEALTAED
-77 LTDLAYSAKLME
+77 LTDLAYSAMLME
-89 LKCGMKDEEVFS
+89 IKCGMEEDEEVFS

-110 SFKQE
+110 S

-244 SFGDVWYV
+244 SFGDVWYI

-258 CDTTFDE
+258 CDSTFDK

-279 ALIFV
+279 ALILV
-284 PDRFLAFGRGYSKKY
+284 PSKFLAFRKGYPNKC

-316 RDITSLSLILL
+316 RYFLYSSIIIL
-327 DNKAE
+327 DSKAE
-332 KSDDILMMHLEEPD
+332 KSDDILMLHLEEPD

-361 SMDEEKSNGLNNRA
+361 SMDEEKAKSLKNRA

>member
-16 SIRVKAASKLFRHL
+16 SIRVKASKLLGHL
-30 ASVELFGF
+30 SSVELFGF

-43 EIIYLFFYY
+43 VIIYLFFYY
-52 LMVKDKNNEEIKKK
+52 LIVKDKNNEEIKKK
-66 FDKGEALSAED
+66 FDKGEALTAED

-89 LKCGMKDEEVFS
+89 LKCGMEDEEVFS

-110 SFKQE
+110 SLNQD
-115 DSKDFLSSIDLN
+115 DSNDFLSSIDLN

-202 TFSKMLFFMMVPKEK
+202 TFSKMLFFIMVPKEK
-217 RNRYRFIKERSD
+217 RNRYRFIKEISD
-229 DNLLNRNKQKPNKII
+229 NNLLNRNKQKPNKII
-244 SFGDVWYV
+244 SFGDVWYI

-258 CDTTFDE
+258 CDTTFDNQ
-265 LDDELLSLIKNGDK
+265 DDELLSLIKNGDK

-284 PDRFLAFGRGYSKKY
+284 PGRFLAFGRGYSKKY

-361 SMDEEKSNGLNNRA
+361 SMVEEKANSLKNRA
-375 FMVKRSELKDNDYMF
+375 FMVKRAELKDNDYMF

>member
-16 SIRVKAASKLFRHL
+16 SIRVKASQLLRHL
-30 ASVELFGF
+30 SSVELFGF

-43 EIIYLFFYY
+43 VIIYLFFYY
-52 LMVKDKNNEEIKKK
+52 LIVKDKNNEEIKKK
-66 FDKGEALSAED
+66 FDKGEALTAED

-110 SFKQE
+110 SFNQGN
-115 DSKDFLSSIDLN
+115 SNDFLSSIDLN

-150 NYGEVK
+150 NYDEVK

-168 YVFINIRTIAGLY
+168 YVFINIGTFAGLY

-202 TFSKMLFFMMVPKEK
+202 TFCKMLFFMMVPKEK
-217 RNRYRFIKERSD
+217 RNRYRFIKEISD
-229 DNLLNRNKQKPNKII
+229 NNLLNRNKQKPNKII
-244 SFGDVWYV
+244 SFGDVWYI

-258 CDTTFDE
+258 CDTTFDNQ
-265 LDDELLSLIKNGDK
+265 DDELLSLIKNGDK

-284 PDRFLAFGRGYSKKY
+284 TSRFLALGKGYPKKY

-316 RDITSLSLILL
+316 RDIRNSSIILL

-332 KSDDILMMHLEEPD
+332 KSDDILMLHLEEPD
-346 IVLDDETCSEISAAL
+346 IVLDDATCSELSAAL
-361 SMDEEKSNGLNNRA
+361 SMDEEKANSLKNRA

>member
-16 SIRVKAASKLFRHL
+16 SIRVKASKLFRHL
-30 ASVELFGF
+30 SSVELFGF

-43 EIIYLFFYY
+43 VIIYLFFYY
-52 LMVKDKNNEEIKKK
+52 LIVKDKNNEEIKKK
-66 FDKGEALSAED
+66 FDKGEALTAED

-110 SFKQE
+110 SFNQGN
-115 DSKDFLSSIDLN
+115 SNDFLSSIDLN

-150 NYGEVK
+150 NYDEVK

-168 YVFINIRTIAGLY
+168 YVFINIGTFAGLY

-202 TFSKMLFFMMVPKEK
+202 TFCKMLFLMMVPKEK
-217 RNRYRFIKERSD
+217 RNRYRFIKEIRD
-229 DNLLNRNKQKPNKII
+229 NNLLNRNKQKPNKII
-244 SFGDVWYV
+244 SFGDFGYI

-258 CDTTFDE
+258 CDTTFDNQ
-265 LDDELLSLIKNGDK
+265 DDELLSLIKNGDK

-284 PDRFLAFGRGYSKKY
+284 TSRFLAYGKGYPKKY

-327 DNKAE
+327 DNKAD
-332 KSDDILMMHLEEPD
+332 KIDDILMLHLEEPD
-346 IVLDDETCSEISAAL
+346 IVLDDATCSEISAAL
-361 SMDEEKSNGLNNRA
+361 SMDEEKSNGLNNIA

-422 LCRRMSIPE
+422 LCRRMSITE

>member
-16 SIRVKAASKLFRHL
+16 SIRVKASKLLGHL
-30 ASVELFGF
+30 SSVELFGF

-43 EIIYLFFYY
+43 VIIYLFFYY
-52 LMVKDKNNEEIKKK
+52 LIVKDKNNEEIKKK

-89 LKCGMKDEEVFS
+89 LKCGMEDDEVFS
-101 FIFSLKDRL
+101 FIFSLKDML
-110 SFKQE
+110 SFKQK

-138 SFVWRRYISRHL
+138 SFVWRRNIYRHL
-150 NYGEVK
+150 NYCEVK

-168 YVFINIRTIAGLY
+168 YVFINIRTLAGLY
-181 VTFGKNNNCDV
+181 VTFGKNKNCDV

-202 TFSKMLFFMMVPKEK
+202 TFSKMLFLMMVPKEK
-217 RNRYRFIKERSD
+217 RNRYRFIKEISD
-229 DNLLNRNKQKPNKII
+229 NNLLNRNKQKPNKII
-244 SFGDVWYV
+244 SFGDVWYI
-252 SPNRDN
+252 SLNRDN
-258 CDTTFDE
+258 YDSTFDE

-284 PDRFLAFGRGYSKKY
+284 TSRFLALGKGYPKKY

-316 RDITSLSLILL
+316 RDIRNSSIIIL
-327 DNKAE
+327 DPKAE
-332 KSDDILMMHLEEPD
+332 KSDDILMLHLEEPD

-361 SMDEEKSNGLNNRA
+361 SMEEEKSNGLNNRA

-422 LCRRMSIPE
+422 LCRRMSITE

>member
-16 SIRVKAASKLFRHL
+16 SIRVKASQLLRHL
-30 ASVELFGF
+30 SSVDLFGF

-43 EIIYLFFYY
+43 VIIYLFFYY
-52 LMVKDKNNEEIKKK
+52 IIVKDKNNEEIKKK

-89 LKCGMKDEEVFS
+89 LKCGMEDDEVFS
-101 FIFSLKDRL
+101 FIFSLKDML
-110 SFKQE
+110 SFKQK

-138 SFVWRRYISRHL
+138 SFVWRRNIYRHL

-168 YVFINIRTIAGLY
+168 YVFINIRTLAGLY
-181 VTFGKNNNCDV
+181 VTFGKNKNCDV

-202 TFSKMLFFMMVPKEK
+202 TFSKMLFLMMVPKEK
-217 RNRYRFIKERSD
+217 RNRYRFIKEISD
-229 DNLLNRNKQKPNKII
+229 NNLLNRNKQKPNKII
-244 SFGDVWYV
+244 SFGDVWYI
-252 SPNRDN
+252 SLNRDN
-258 CDTTFDE
+258 YDSTFDE

-284 PDRFLAFGRGYSKKY
+284 TSRFLALGKGYPKKY

-316 RDITSLSLILL
+316 RDIRNSSIIIL
-327 DNKAE
+327 DPKAE
-332 KSDDILMMHLEEPD
+332 KSDDILMLHLEEPD

-361 SMDEEKSNGLNNRA
+361 SMEEEKSNGLNNRA

-422 LCRRMSIPE
+422 LCRRMSITE